1 MIALQ
6 LLLAG
11 KFVALLRRLVGDT
24 PVVFAVGSTQERGLP
39 HSWPVVRVR
48 DFRTAASLLLDPE
61 TAFGEGYSSG
71 SITVEGSLLQ
81 ALLAFYE
88 VDAFDTSLHKVHD
101 WILRLTQ
108 HNSRS
113 GSHDNIHEHY
123 DLSNEFYSW
132 WLDEEMLYTCAYYAS
147 DNMTLEQAQQAKMEH
162 VCRKLWLRSGE
173 QVIEAGCGWGSL
185 ALYMARSYGV
195 NVRAFNI
202 SHEQIMYARERAAR
216 EGLTQRVQFIEDDYR
231 NAVGTADVFLSV
243 GMLEHVGRDHYRDLG
258 RVIQR
263 TIGKNGRGLLHFI
276 GRNAP
281 RPLSNWIRKRIFP
294 GAYPPALRES
304 LEVFEPFD
312 YSVLDVENL
321 RPHYASTLIE
331 WLRRYEER
339 YSDVVARFGENFAR
353 AWRLY
358 IAGSYVAFEAGSL
371 QLFQITFAGR
381 NCQNAPMTRDHI
393 YSTASVAQRTWKT
406 GT

>member
-6 LLLAG
+6 VSLAG

-48 DFRTAASLLLDPE
+48 DCRTAASLLLDPE

-71 SITVEGSLLQ
+71 SIAVEGSLLQ

-88 VDAFDTSLHKVHD
+88 VDEFDTSLHKVHN

-123 DLSNEFYSW
+123 DLSNEFYRW
-132 WLDEEMLYTCAYYAS
+132 WLDREMLYTCAYYAS
-147 DNMTLEQAQQAKMEH
+147 DSMTLEQAQQAKMEH

-185 ALYMARSYGV
+185 ALYMARHYGV

-202 SHEQIMYARERAAR
+202 SHEQIMYAREKAAR
-216 EGLTQRVQFIEDDYR
+216 DGLTQHVQFIEDDYR
-231 NAVGTADVFLSV
+231 NAVGTADAFVSV
-243 GMLEHVGRDHYRDLG
+243 GMLEHVGRDHYSELG
-258 RVIQR
+258 QLIHR

-304 LEVFEPFD
+304 LDVLEPFE

-321 RPHYASTLIE
+321 RQHYASTLIE
-331 WLRRYEER
+331 WLRRYEEH
-339 YSDVVARFGENFAR
+339 YSEVVARFGDDFAR

-358 IAGSYVAFEAGSL
+358 LAGSYVSFEAGSL

-381 NCQNAPMTRDHI
+381 NCRTVPMTRDHI
-393 YSTASVAQRTWKT
+393 YSTATVAQRTWNT

>member
-6 LLLAG
+6 VSLAG

-48 DFRTAASLLLDPE
+48 DCRTAASLLLDPE

-88 VDAFDTSLHKVHD
+88 VDEFDTSLHKVHN

-123 DLSNEFYSW
+123 DLSNEFYRW
-132 WLDEEMLYTCAYYAS
+132 WLDREMLYTCAYYAS
-147 DNMTLEQAQQAKMEH
+147 DSMTLEQAQQAKMEH

-185 ALYMARSYGV
+185 ALYMARHYGV

-202 SHEQIMYARERAAR
+202 SHEQIMYAREKAAR
-216 EGLTQRVQFIEDDYR
+216 DGLTQHVQFIEDDYR
-231 NAVGTADVFLSV
+231 NAVGTADAFVSV
-243 GMLEHVGRDHYRDLG
+243 GMLEHVGRDHYSELG
-258 RVIQR
+258 QLIHR

-304 LEVFEPFD
+304 LDVLEPFE

-321 RPHYASTLIE
+321 RQHYASTLIE
-331 WLRRYEER
+331 WLRRYEEH
-339 YSDVVARFGENFAR
+339 YSEVVARFGDDFAR

-358 IAGSYVAFEAGSL
+358 LAGSYVSFEAGSL

-381 NCQNAPMTRDHI
+381 NCRTVPMTRDHI
-393 YSTASVAQRTWKT
+393 YSTATVAQRTWNT